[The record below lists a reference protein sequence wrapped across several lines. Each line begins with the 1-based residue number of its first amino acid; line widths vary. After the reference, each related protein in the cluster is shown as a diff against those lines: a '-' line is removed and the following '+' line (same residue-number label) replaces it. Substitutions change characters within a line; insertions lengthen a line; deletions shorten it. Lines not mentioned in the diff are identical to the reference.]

1 MDLRKQ
7 KLEEIRQIRLNGEN
21 HNDIYSKYIDFLYNN
36 YCDRVVFKGEYVGEL
51 SAAFENLKTGA
62 RGFLCY
68 DHTRAR
74 EEEDADMFQMIEVD
88 ISDPKSM
95 SYLQVEEQEGSV
107 KDLAKKTGVKS
118 EKAMFEIEGK
128 ARLKSIREYIKTLED
143 YLIFSYIALPHDSG
157 LVPQPYLEP
166 LPQIFFE
173 LEEDGFLDTDGDI
186 KRGIWCDN
194 LDLVFIPQDECGFHG
209 FYVSNYLTE
218 YKANSFFESLSES
231 FDEHQKEK
239 TKFYLLDE
247 KKYQDLK
254 GYCDDLCL
262 IGKGNDEVCRG
273 CPLKMFW

>member
-7 KLEEIRQIRLNGEN
+7 KLEEIRQIRLNGGN
-21 HNDIYSKYIDFLYNN
+21 RDDIYSKYIDFLYYN
-36 YCDRVVFKGEYVGEL
+36 YCDRVVFRGEYVGEL

-68 DHTRAR
+68 NYTRAC
-74 EEEDADMFQMIEVD
+74 EEDDTGMFQMIEVD

-107 KDLAKKTGVKS
+107 KDLAEKAGAR
-118 EKAMFEIEGK
+118 EKAMFEIEAK

-143 YLIFSYIALPHDSG
+143 YLIFSYIALPHPDPG

-166 LPQIFFE
+166 LPQFFLE
-173 LEEDGFLDTDGDI
+173 LEKDRFSGS
-186 KRGIWCDN
+186 KRDIWCDT
-194 LDLVFIPQDECGFHG
+194 LDPVFIPQDETDVHG

-218 YKANSFFESLSES
+218 YKGNSFFESLSES

-239 TKFYLLDE
+239 TRFYLLDE